1 MRTYEL
7 VLVLKSGLTESQQ
20 KKVVD
25 TLKTWLKAV
34 KVVKEDNLGKKQLSY
49 PIKRET
55 SGIYLGYLL
64 EVETIPA
71 DLEKRILG
79 QDGILRHL
87 LVRKK

>member
-20 KKVVD
+20 KKVAD

-34 KVVKEDNLGKKQLSY
+34 KITKEDNWGKKQLSY

-55 SGIYLGYLL
+55 SGVYLDYVL
-64 EVETIPA
+64 EAETIPA

-79 QDGILRHL
+79 QDGVLRHL